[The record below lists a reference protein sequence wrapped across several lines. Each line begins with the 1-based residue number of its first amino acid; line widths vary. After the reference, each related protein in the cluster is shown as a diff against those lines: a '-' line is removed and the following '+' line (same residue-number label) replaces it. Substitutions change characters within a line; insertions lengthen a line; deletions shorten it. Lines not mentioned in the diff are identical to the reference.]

1 MVIELVKYLHGE
13 SIALCLIAPVS
24 SFGFFSNKL
33 MADNSWWRNEL
44 SVNLLPHAWL
54 MFRLMLVVAD

>member
-1 MVIELVKYLHGE
+1 MLAGELV
-13 SIALCLIAPVS
+13 ALCLIAPVS